1 MIAPQY
7 PFREFKHEFHTIQEL
22 IDWAGHTYHDHD
34 AFRFYQGVQIV
45 SKTYGEFLLDVQCAG
60 RFFATC
66 CSPQDHI
73 AIIGNTSY
81 LWMVAW
87 AGAVSAGFVAV
98 PVDRLLSE
106 DDIAFLLKQADV
118 SVLVFDASCAG
129 MIAAMQDKCPQIN
142 YICMNGQNL
151 GNMSFDLGIQEQKNA
166 EKPTWINKVLPQD
179 VAEIVFTSGTTGS
192 YKGCVLT
199 HDNLA
204 WNAMNGSSYVALTPE
219 KKTLSILPIHH
230 TLEITA
236 GMLTPF
242 CSGVTICINDSL
254 RNIQRNLNV
263 FHPECMIAV
272 PMVVEMLYK
281 SIWIAAKRSGKEK
294 VLHMALKLSKFL
306 QRLHI
311 HIERKLFSTVLKELG
326 GKLELLVVGGAYLKP
341 SLVTDFSAMGITIVQ
356 GYGVTECGPVVACNT
371 DRKWKA
377 DSVGQVVTGCK
388 VKIAAGEIWV
398 SGPIV
403 MRGYYNDEASNREA
417 FDGVWYK
424 TGDLG
429 RLDKNGYLYITGRK
443 KNLII
448 LSNGENVS
456 PEELE
461 LRMMQIEGVS
471 EVVVYAKEN
480 ILTAEIFPEK
490 NADPSKIKEGI
501 TALNRSLPEYK
512 KVRKVIIRNEPFPK
526 TTTQK
531 IKRKN

>member
-7 PFREFKHEFHTIQEL
+7 PFHEFKHEFHTIQEL

-34 AFRFYQGVQIV
+34 AFRFYQGAQIV

-73 AIIGNTSY
+73 AIVGNTSY

-118 SVLVFDASCAG
+118 SVLVFDASCVG

-151 GNMSFDLGIQEQKNA
+151 GNMRFDMGIQEQKNA

-281 SIWIAAKRSGKEK
+281 NIWITAKRFGKEK
-294 VLHMALKLSKFL
+294 ILHMAL
-306 QRLHI
+306 H
-311 HIERKLFSTVLKELG
+311 
-326 GKLELLVVGGAYLKP
+326 
-341 SLVTDFSAMGITIVQ
+341 
-356 GYGVTECGPVVACNT
+356 
-371 DRKWKA
+371 
-377 DSVGQVVTGCK
+377 SV
-388 VKIAAGEIWV
+388 
-398 SGPIV
+398 
-403 MRGYYNDEASNREA
+403 M
-417 FDGVWYK
+417 
-424 TGDLG
+424 
-429 RLDKNGYLYITGRK
+429 
-443 KNLII
+443 
-448 LSNGENVS
+448 
-456 PEELE
+456 
-461 LRMMQIEGVS
+461 
-471 EVVVYAKEN
+471 
-480 ILTAEIFPEK
+480 ILTVTSAKRRSTLVKAVFISGSRWRMYMPAANLK
-490 NADPSKIKEGI
+490 
-501 TALNRSLPEYK
+501 RSLK
-512 KVRKVIIRNEPFPK
+512 CW
-526 TTTQK
+526 
-531 IKRKN
+531 KRCGRDCAQILCVWAICPIACRMAFFRRITKRMPRCDVSRRF